1 MSEKEQEIK
10 IKDRRHWVADSNGG
24 DEETDDGKP
33 SYVKQLEQKLEANDE
48 KLKEYTSA
56 YKSKMAENDQFRARL
71 ENDVE
76 RRVEIKTA
84 ELMRGILP
92 VLDNLAM
99 AGESARS
106 ADDPLK
112 VAQGIGLI
120 QSELT
125 SLLGKFGMK
134 ELDCLGKEFDPAVAQ
149 AVSVENCDDRQQD
162 GKVLAVIQK
171 GYTMGEL
178 LIRPAMVKVGKAASN
193 R

>member
-10 IKDRRHWVADSNGG
+10 IKDRRHWAADSNG
-24 DEETDDGKP
+24 DEEEAGSKP
-33 SYVKQLEQKLEANDE
+33 SYVKQLEEKLEANDD
-48 KLKEYTSA
+48 KLKEYASA
-56 YKSKMAENDQFRARL
+56 YKSKMDENDQFRARL

-92 VLDNLAM
+92 VLDNLAL
-99 AGESARS
+99 AGEAAGS
-106 ADDPLK
+106 ADDPVK

-149 AVSVENCDDRQQD
+149 AVSVENCDDEEKD

-178 LIRPAMVKVGKAASN
+178 LIRPAMVKVGKAADS

>member
-24 DEETDDGKP
+24 DEETADGKP
-33 SYVKQLEQKLEANDE
+33 SYVKQLEQKLEANDD
-48 KLKEYTSA
+48 KLKEYASA

-92 VLDNLAM
+92 VLDNLAL
-99 AGESARS
+99 AAESAGS
-106 ADDPLK
+106 ADDPVK
-112 VAQGIGLI
+112 VAHGIGLI

-134 ELDCLGKEFDPAVAQ
+134 ELDCLGKEFDPAVAE
-149 AVSVENCDDRQQD
+149 AVSVENCDDRQKD

-178 LIRPAMVKVGKAASN
+178 LIRPAQVKVGKAAAN

>member
-1 MSEKEQEIK
+1 MSEKEQELK

-92 VLDNLAM
+92 VLDNLAL
-99 AGESARS
+99 AGESAGS
-106 ADDPLK
+106 ADDPEK

-178 LIRPAMVKVGKAASN
+178 LIRPAMVKVGKASAN